1 MVGAS
6 SGFPVELGG
15 TKELHA
21 AFLTESRTREHWWCR
36 IQEIRV
42 APSSF
47 SHVPRFPVEV
57 GGVVALHAA
66 FLEESRT
73 RDPVRCCVTGNSGTL
88 GRTWG
93 THSFRYSIR
102 HGWGRPQQMQI
113 SSPEAGQQR
122 DHERPGAGFAPLCG
136 ASAWPRQTTCED
148 QQGRLLLVSPAP
160 TPVPEYC
167 RCCLALRLR
176 G

>member
-1 MVGAS
+1 MG
-6 SGFPVELGG
+6 LGG
-15 TKELHA
+15 IKELHA
-21 AFLTESRTREHWWCR
+21 AFLTESRTREHGWCR
-36 IQEIRV
+36 VQEIRV
-42 APSSF
+42 APSFS

-93 THSFRYSIR
+93 TLSLL
-102 HGWGRPQQMQI
+102 GWRRWGKPQQVQI
-113 SSPEAGQQR
+113 SHPEAGPPR
-122 DHERPGAGFAPLCG
+122 DHGRPGGGAAPLCA
-136 ASAWPRQTTCED
+136 ASPWPRWTTWE
-148 QQGRLLLVSPAP
+148 QLQGLRLLRSPAP
-160 TPVPEYC
+160 TPVPVCC
-167 RCCLALRLR
+167 RCCLAPRLR